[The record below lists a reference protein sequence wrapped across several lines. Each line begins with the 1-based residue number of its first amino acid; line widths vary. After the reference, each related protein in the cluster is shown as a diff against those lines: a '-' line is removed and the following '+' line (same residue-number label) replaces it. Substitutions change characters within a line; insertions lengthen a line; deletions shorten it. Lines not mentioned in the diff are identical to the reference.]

1 MFRKIASIC
10 FADIRFHMLIYVR
23 MFLGIF
29 SVWFQLSSCDDD
41 VVVDDDD
48 DDVDVID
55 R

>member
-23 MFLGIF
+23 MFLCMF
-29 SVWFQLSSCDDD
+29 SVWFQLSSCEDD
-41 VVVDDDD
+41 DDDD
-48 DDVDVID
+48 DDVVDVID